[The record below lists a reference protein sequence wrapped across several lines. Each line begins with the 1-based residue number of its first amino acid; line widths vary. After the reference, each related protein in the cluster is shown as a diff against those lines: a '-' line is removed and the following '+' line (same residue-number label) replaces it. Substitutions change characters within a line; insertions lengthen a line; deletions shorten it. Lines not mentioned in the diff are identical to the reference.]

1 MTDEMSQFLS
11 ANPDITHVDA
21 MLFDLNGKAYGK
33 RLPASHARKLAENGT
48 PVCAAMNL
56 LDVTGNTA
64 DPMGYVFSDGDPD
77 AVVKPVPGRIARVPW
92 APGLAQALCE
102 PRHPVSG
109 EPYWYDPRAVLERT
123 VARLHA
129 DGLRPVVACE
139 LEFYLVSRQRE
150 DTGRPLPAISP
161 ATGLPETAGAVL
173 SLSKLDEFAPVIAA
187 IEAACKVQAVP
198 CSSVISEYGCGQ
210 FEVNLEHTDDP
221 VRAADEALLLRR
233 IVHAVA
239 RTHGMEATF
248 MSKPFPEQA
257 GSGLHVHVS
266 IAGEDGR
273 NRFDPGLPGADD
285 LLGHAAAG
293 MMATLGEAMAIF
305 APNPNVYR
313 RFKANNF
320 TPVTLDWGFN
330 NRSVAFRVPVSP
342 PQARRIEHR
351 ASGAEANPYL
361 VVAAVLAGIH
371 HGIREKLAP
380 PAMATG
386 NAGAEVDATLPL
398 NLQDALR
405 ALRAATIIPQWLGA
419 DYPEIY
425 ATVKQAE
432 HDAFNSVISRL
443 EYDWY
448 L

>member
-1 MTDEMSQFLS
+1 
-11 ANPDITHVDA
+11 
-21 MLFDLNGKAYGK
+21 
-33 RLPASHARKLAENGT
+33 
-48 PVCAAMNL
+48 
-56 LDVTGNTA
+56 
-64 DPMGYVFSDGDPD
+64 
-77 AVVKPVPGRIARVPW
+77 
-92 APGLAQALCE
+92 
-102 PRHPVSG
+102 
-109 EPYWYDPRAVLERT
+109 
-123 VARLHA
+123 
-129 DGLRPVVACE
+129 
-139 LEFYLVSRQRE
+139 
-150 DTGRPLPAISP
+150 
-161 ATGLPETAGAVL
+161 
-173 SLSKLDEFAPVIAA
+173 
-187 IEAACKVQAVP
+187 
-198 CSSVISEYGCGQ
+198 
-210 FEVNLEHTDDP
+210 
-221 VRAADEALLLRR
+221 
-233 IVHAVA
+233 
-239 RTHGMEATF
+239 
-248 MSKPFPEQA
+248 
-257 GSGLHVHVS
+257 
-266 IAGEDGR
+266 
-273 NRFDPGLPGADD
+273 
-285 LLGHAAAG
+285 
-293 MMATLGEAMAIF
+293 
-305 APNPNVYR
+305 
-313 RFKANNF
+313 
-320 TPVTLDWGFN
+320 VTLDWGFN